1 MTNIQLF
8 IDKNRISPY
17 AMSVY
22 VALKEKGL
30 SFDETMVDLDN
41 KENKL
46 LNYGSICLS
55 EKVPCLQINDNFTL
69 FESLA
74 ITEFLENKLTKE
86 SYEYNLQ
93 NIEDSLEF
101 IGKANIGQEF
111 MSDVDIKRVD
121 EISLYKY
128 YENSIERNFLSDD
141 EVYNISIRKGT
152 LTKEEKDIMNSHAT
166 LSYEMLSAL
175 PFPKKY
181 SNIMHIAVNHHEKLN
196 GKGYP
201 RGLSEQEIALEDR
214 ILILADIF
222 EALSSNDRPYKGV
235 KTLSEIFKI
244 LDFMVKDGE
253 IDKDLLDF
261 FKNSRAFKEYCETEL
276 LNEQL
281 DV

>member
-1 MTNIQLF
+1 MIFTTKQTGDKGEAYAAKYLKKHKYKIIARNYKKPYGE
-8 IDKNRISPY
+8 IDIIAENKEVIAFVEVKTRKENSLTQPIDAVNRKKQMRISKTADAY
-17 AMSVY
+17 MY
-22 VALKEKGL
+22 
-30 SFDETMVDLDN
+30 
-41 KENKL
+41 EN
-46 LNYGSICLS
+46 
-55 EKVPCLQINDNFTL
+55 
-69 FESLA
+69 
-74 ITEFLENKLTKE
+74 
-86 SYEYNLQ
+86 
-93 NIEDSLEF
+93 NIE
-101 IGKANIGQEF
+101 K
-111 MSDVDIKRVD
+111 
-121 EISLYKY
+121 
-128 YENSIERNFLSDD
+128 NFLSDD

-235 KTLSEIFKI
+235 KKLSEIFKI

-276 LNEQL
+276 LTEQL

>member
-1 MTNIQLF
+1 
-8 IDKNRISPY
+8 
-17 AMSVY
+17 
-22 VALKEKGL
+22 
-30 SFDETMVDLDN
+30 
-41 KENKL
+41 
-46 LNYGSICLS
+46 
-55 EKVPCLQINDNFTL
+55 
-69 FESLA
+69 
-74 ITEFLENKLTKE
+74 
-86 SYEYNLQ
+86 
-93 NIEDSLEF
+93 
-101 IGKANIGQEF
+101 
-111 MSDVDIKRVD
+111 MSDVDIKRVED
-121 EISLYKY
+121 ISLYKY
-128 YENSIERNFLSDD
+128 YENNIERNFLSDD

-235 KTLSEIFKI
+235 KKLSEIFKI

>member
-1 MTNIQLF
+1 METIIAVDSQP
-8 IDKNRISPY
+8 IDKTEVIDQIKSKMIAAFKSIYR
-17 AMSVY
+17 
-22 VALKEKGL
+22 LKNDQKNIGFLRKKLIDGFELIKL
-30 SFDETMVDLDN
+30 RAEIIKRDL
-41 KENKL
+41 K
-46 LNYGSICLS
+46 I
-55 EKVPCLQINDNFTL
+55 
-69 FESLA
+69 
-74 ITEFLENKLTKE
+74 EFLENKLTKE
-86 SYEYNLQ
+86 SYEYSLQ

-111 MSDVDIKRVD
+111 MSDVDIKRVE

-214 ILILADIF
+214 ILILAEIF

-235 KTLSEIFKI
+235 KKLSEIFKI
-244 LDFMVKDGE
+244 YRQR
-253 IDKDLLDF
+253 I
-261 FKNSRAFKEYCETEL
+261 
-276 LNEQL
+276 
-281 DV
+281 